1 MQLTLFT
8 RPNLEPELLLHPLFC
23 FPHGSLSRGKC
34 PTIADLTCGGF
45 RWICTLPRPAG
56 RPVGETNNNNKSR
69 PHGPVRCVAVRCSE
83 VCVRSRELPCVKYRR
98 GSPMEITRLTQVG
111 TL

>member
-1 MQLTLFT
+1 VQLTLYT

-34 PTIADLTCGGF
+34 PTMADLTCGGF

-56 RPVGETNNNNKSR
+56 RSGRQTTITSQD
-69 PHGPVRCVAVRCSE
+69 HMVRCVAFAARCSE
-83 VCVRSRELPCVKYRR
+83 ACVPFQGTTVC
-98 GSPMEITRLTQVG
+98 QV
-111 TL
+111 